1 MGSIRNS
8 EIDSYLNQCY
18 PPFGQFSQLPVP
30 IELVPALGAENTV
43 SLVQQASTLGGCD
56 CVLVHPELL
65 QDRRCELAECRGLSL
80 QWQNAK
86 TLQNAG
92 VYPYSVRWYII
103 CQYWMEHNVSCPKS

>member
-43 SLVQQASTLGGCD
+43 SLVQQASILGGCD
-56 CVLVHPELL
+56 CVLVHPEHL
-65 QDRRCELAECRGLSL
+65 QDRRCGQKRVWRVRAGTENCPVFFNLPDCLWSGLWS
-80 QWQNAK
+80 K
-86 TLQNAG
+86 
-92 VYPYSVRWYII
+92 
-103 CQYWMEHNVSCPKS
+103 